1 MADFLDTVK
10 NKFNSAVSRT
20 TWEAQ
25 KQLRVRSKQ
34 TEIDKLLEQREKLLN
49 DLAQAAIDLYQKG
62 VLTDPHLSRVCSSIQ
77 ELDHDVQNREAQLT
91 ELKKEVY
98 PIQQLTPGQTADY
111 TPPPAPA
118 ASTPTYT
125 PPASS
130 TAAGQG
136 QAQSVICPTCGN
148 PVRPNALYCRNC
160 GAKLR

>member
-49 DLAQAAIDLYQKG
+49 DLAQSAIDLYQKG

-77 ELDHDVQNREAQLT
+77 ELDHDVQNRETQLAD
-91 ELKKEVY
+91 LKKEIY

-111 TPPPAPA
+111 TPPSAPA
-118 ASTPTYT
+118 ASAPPTYT
-125 PPASS
+125 PPSASS
-130 TAAGQG
+130 TAG